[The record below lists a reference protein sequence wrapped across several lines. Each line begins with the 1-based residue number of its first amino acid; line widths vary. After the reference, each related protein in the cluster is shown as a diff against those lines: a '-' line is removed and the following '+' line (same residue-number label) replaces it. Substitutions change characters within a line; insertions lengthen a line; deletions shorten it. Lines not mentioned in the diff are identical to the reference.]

1 MARDLF
7 WEEYADTRLVE
18 TGAPIFFQR
27 IVRAKVFGEMSDEGL
42 VRRHVEDLLPPVPDQ
57 LEALFVPEV
66 DSERLILGA
75 LSIWPSHVNLEHA
88 DLALDRERWPGLA
101 AFVDRLSADPN
112 LATLIEEERSM
123 LGGP

>member
-42 VRRHVEDLLPPVPDQ
+42 VRRHVEDLLAQ
-57 LEALFVPEV
+57 AAEADAQVHRKNAVAPFFRRHE
-66 DSERLILGA
+66 
-75 LSIWPSHVNLEHA
+75 
-88 DLALDRERWPGLA
+88 
-101 AFVDRLSADPN
+101 F
-112 LATLIEEERSM
+112 
-123 LGGP
+123 